1 MDVVGAPMIPHANG
15 REGAALAMVVL
26 SLLVLAG
33 IASAAVA
40 AAVGQV
46 RSAAAAGQLLAA
58 RAAARAGMEA
68 TLAGTTGASAASEG
82 GAAVELASGD
92 FGEAGTWRVLAVRIT
107 SEHHLFLGEAAME
120 AGAAFRELRPTWWLD
135 PETRVAGHRAVVEGA
150 AIQVGAGAQVLANR
164 ILEAR
169 PGMQACGS
177 RTVLADAFAG
187 AVVPL
192 TGPLPSP
199 EWDATPADSANG
211 AGAEARIGLLRGAML
226 SRAADARLP
235 LEPSCADCWH
245 GLVTGSGSVEVTGS
259 GRGVL
264 VVRGS
269 VALVPGSSWTGLV
282 VASGDVEVQGSATVT
297 GLVRGGGS
305 VTLAAGAVVDGS
317 ACVAVRALESARSL
331 ARPIPISGSSWAS
344 AFVSAGA

>member
-1 MDVVGAPMIPHANG
+1 MIPHASG

-68 TLAGTTGASAASEG
+68 TLAGTTGASVASEG

-92 FGEAGTWRVLAVRIT
+92 FGEGGTWRVLAVRIT

-120 AGAAFRELRPTWWLD
+120 AGAAFRELRPMWWLD

-150 AIQVGAGAQVLANR
+150 AIQVGAGARVLANR

-169 PGMQACGS
+169 PGVQACGS
-177 RTVLADAFAG
+177 RTLLADAFAG

-192 TGPLPSP
+192 TGPLPGP
-199 EWDATPADSANG
+199 AEWDATPADSANG

-226 SRAADARLP
+226 TRAADARLP

-245 GLVTGSGSVEVTGS
+245 GLVTGSGSVEVTGA

-269 VALVPGSSWTGLV
+269 VAFVPGSSWTGLV